1 MGVEIRIPR
10 LGWSMEEGVFSGW
23 LVQPGLVVKSGQAL
37 FTLEGEKATQEI
49 ESIGEG
55 ILHLAPDAPGP
66 GQVVPVGQ
74 LIGMLCAE
82 GESPRWP
89 SRAQGASSPSESLP
103 GIIPMVPAPPSVR
116 RQARRMGI
124 DLAAVKPSWPGGLI
138 GSHDLASAGSPP
150 TPSPSGTSVPVTPRA
165 RRLAKVQGVSMEGI
179 SGTGKGGR
187 VRERDIQALLNHSAT
202 APAGGD
208 TLPIT
213 PVRRT
218 IARNMVTSRQHTV
231 PVTLTAR
238 ADATALQAA
247 RAILKKREG
256 ERAATLNDMVL
267 HLLGRSLPRH
277 RLLAAR
283 WMETHL
289 LFPDD
294 DKIDVGLAVDA
305 PEGLMVPVIRDL
317 ARQPLGKV
325 AEQSRDLVAR
335 SRSGRL
341 KPADMQGGVFTLSSL
356 GTFGIDHFNPV
367 INYPQTAILGLGG
380 IHQQA
385 VPADGDKACFR
396 PMLPLSLT
404 FDHRVVDGAPAA
416 RFLQELIREIEG
428 FTVP

>member
-1 MGVEIRIPR
+1 
-10 LGWSMEEGVFSGW
+10 
-23 LVQPGLVVKSGQAL
+23 
-37 FTLEGEKATQEI
+37 
-49 ESIGEG
+49 
-55 ILHLAPDAPGP
+55 
-66 GQVVPVGQ
+66 
-74 LIGMLCAE
+74 
-82 GESPRWP
+82 
-89 SRAQGASSPSESLP
+89 
-103 GIIPMVPAPPSVR
+103 
-116 RQARRMGI
+116 
-124 DLAAVKPSWPGGLI
+124 
-138 GSHDLASAGSPP
+138 
-150 TPSPSGTSVPVTPRA
+150 
-165 RRLAKVQGVSMEGI
+165 MEGI
-179 SGTGKGGR
+179 TGTGKGGR
-187 VRERDIQALLNHSAT
+187 VRERDIQALLIDGAP

-325 AEQSRDLVAR
+325 AEQSRGLVAR

-341 KPADMQGGVFTLSSL
+341 KPADMHGGVFTLSSL